1 MKYTCIIGGNG
12 FIGKYLASLLL
23 AEGKKVKIIGR
34 KPALDQDPDF
44 IYNYINQLED
54 LPKNYFDDV
63 EYVVHAAYIGTP
75 KSSYDDPVKDINE
88 NLLFSVRLFER
99 LLDSDVKKI
108 VFISS
113 GGTVYGQQLTDLI
126 TEDHPTNPISPYGIT
141 KLCIEKY
148 AQLFYLDKN
157 LPIVIVRPSNAYG
170 SGQHANTGQGFITAI
185 LDAIENNHAIEVYG
199 KEGTIRDYIHV
210 SDVAKGINAC
220 LNYGIAGEE
229 YNIGTGIGMSNL
241 DIVNKLTGLY
251 NYKNL
256 KINILPERPFDV
268 KKNILNF
275 RKLQEISGWYPEYN
289 IDLGLKEI
297 MDHSLLAGNKTRQ
310 KI

>member
-12 FIGKYLASLLL
+12 FIGKYLASLLS

-34 KPALDQDPDF
+34 KPVPEQDPAL
-44 IYNYINQLED
+44 IYNYIDQLD
-54 LPKNYFDDV
+54 NLPKNYFDDV
-63 EYVVHAAYIGTP
+63 ENVVHAAYIGTP
-75 KSSYDDPVKDINE
+75 KSSYDDPVADINQ

-99 LLDSDVKKI
+99 LLESDIKKI
-108 VFISS
+108 IFISS
-113 GGTVYGQQLTDLI
+113 GGTVYGQQLTDII
-126 TEDHPTNPISPYGIT
+126 TEDHPTHPISPYGIT

-148 AQLFYLDKN
+148 AQLFHISKK

-170 SGQHANTGQGFITAI
+170 SGQDANTGQGFITAV
-185 LDAIENNHAIEVYG
+185 LDAIENNHGIEVYG
-199 KEGTIRDYIHV
+199 KTGTIRDYIHV
-210 SDVAKGINAC
+210 SDVAKGISAC
-220 LNYGIAGEE
+220 LQYGIAGEE
-229 YNIGTGIGMSNL
+229 YNIGTGIGISNL

-275 RKLQEISGWYPEYN
+275 KKLQKISGWYPEYD

-297 MDHSLLAGNKTRQ
+297 LNHSLLLGNKVG
-310 KI
+310 

>member
-12 FIGKYLASLLL
+12 FIGKRLASLLSTQ
-23 AEGKKVKIIGR
+23 EKKVKIIGR
-34 KPALDQDPDF
+34 KPVIDENPDF

-54 LPKNYFDDV
+54 LPQNYFDDV

-99 LLDSDVKKI
+99 LLNSNVKKI

-113 GGTVYGQQLTDLI
+113 GGTVYGQQLTDII

-157 LPIVIVRPSNAYG
+157 LPIMIVRPSNA
-170 SGQHANTGQGFITAI
+170 
-185 LDAIENNHAIEVYG
+185 
-199 KEGTIRDYIHV
+199 
-210 SDVAKGINAC
+210 
-220 LNYGIAGEE
+220 
-229 YNIGTGIGMSNL
+229 
-241 DIVNKLTGLY
+241 
-251 NYKNL
+251 
-256 KINILPERPFDV
+256 
-268 KKNILNF
+268 
-275 RKLQEISGWYPEYN
+275 
-289 IDLGLKEI
+289 
-297 MDHSLLAGNKTRQ
+297 
-310 KI
+310 